1 LKLLDAYIFKR
12 FLKTWV
18 FVIAMIT
25 MIICVVDYTE
35 KIEDFIKRHPSTN
48 EVLFDYYLNL
58 IPYWA
63 NTISPLMVFISV
75 VFMTANMAARTEIIA
90 ILSTGVSFLRFMRP
104 YFLTAALIS
113 AFTFVMVGYVIPRAN
128 KTRIA
133 FENKYVKGDYYFE
146 GRDVHLKIAPTV
158 YAYLESY
165 NNTTNTGDRFTLE
178 RIEGNELKQKLS
190 SDRIEWNAKKGKWT
204 VYNYTIRH
212 FDGPN
217 ETISHGMQLDTTLN
231 LKPKDFESNYRLWE
245 TFTLTQLNDYIA
257 ELRLRG
263 SDGIETYLIEKYTRF
278 ANPFSVLILT
288 AIGVIVSA
296 RKARG
301 GVGLQIALGFGLAFA
316 YILFYLLSSG
326 IAAKGSMPPLLAVWL
341 PNITF
346 TLIGLVLYRTIP
358 R

>member
-1 LKLLDAYIFKR
+1 MKLLDAYIFKR

-25 MIICVVDYTE
+25 LIICVVDYTE
-35 KIEDFIKRHPSTN
+35 KIEDFIRRKPTTN

-90 ILSTGVSFLRFMRP
+90 ILSSGVSFLRFTLP
-104 YFLTAALIS
+104 YFMAATLIGV
-113 AFTFVMVGYVIPRAN
+113 FTFLMVSYVIPRAN
-128 KTRIA
+128 RTRIA
-133 FENKYVKGDYYFE
+133 FENKYVKGDYYYE
-146 GRDVHLKIAPTV
+146 GRDVHLKIAPDV
-158 YAYLESY
+158 YAYIESY
-165 NNTTNTGDRFTLE
+165 NNATNTGDRFTLE
-178 RIEGNELKQKLS
+178 RIEGNQLKEKLS
-190 SDRIEWNAKKGKWT
+190 SSRIEWNPKKAKWT
-204 VYNYTIRH
+204 VYDYTIRTI
-212 FDGPN
+212 DGTK
-217 ETISHGMQLDTTLN
+217 ETLTKGTQLDTTLN
-231 LKPKDFESNYRLWE
+231 LKPKDFESTYRLWE

-296 RKARG
+296 RKSRG

-341 PNITF
+341 PNLTF

>member
-1 LKLLDAYIFKR
+1 MKLLDAYILKR
-12 FLKTWV
+12 FLVTWV

-25 MIICVVDYTE
+25 LIICVVDYTE
-35 KIEDFIKRHPSTN
+35 KLDNFVKRNPSTS
-48 EVLFDYYLNL
+48 EVIFDYYLNL

-63 NTISPLMVFISV
+63 NTISPLMVFISA

-90 ILSTGVSFLRFMRP
+90 ILSTGVSFQRFMLP
-104 YFLTAALIS
+104 YFMGAALIS
-113 AFTFVMVGYVIPRAN
+113 GFTFGMVSYVIPRAN

-133 FENKYVKGDYYFE
+133 FEKKYVEGEFYYS
-146 GRDVHLKIAPTV
+146 GRDVHLKIAPNV

-165 NNTTNTGDRFTLE
+165 SNTTNTGDRFTLE
-178 RIEGNELKQKLS
+178 RMEGNELKEKLS
-190 SDRIEWNAKKGKWT
+190 SNRIEWNAKKRKWT
-204 VYNYTIRH
+204 VYDYTIRTI
-212 FDGPN
+212 DGAA
-217 ETISHGMQLDTTLN
+217 ETLTKGTQLDTTLN
-231 LKPKDFESNYRLWE
+231 LRPSDFESQYRRWE
-245 TFTLTQLNDYIA
+245 TFTLTELNAYIA
-257 ELRLRG
+257 QLRLRG

-326 IAAKGSMPPLLAVWL
+326 IAAKGDINPLLAVWL
-341 PNITF
+341 PNLTF
-346 TLIGLVLYRTIP
+346 TFIGLVLYRTIP